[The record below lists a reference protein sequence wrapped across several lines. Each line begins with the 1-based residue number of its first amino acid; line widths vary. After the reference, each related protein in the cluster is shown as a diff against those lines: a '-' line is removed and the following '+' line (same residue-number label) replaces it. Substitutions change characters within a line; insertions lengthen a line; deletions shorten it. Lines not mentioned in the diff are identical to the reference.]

1 MIKKLAAVPR
11 CRLTND
17 CTRCPGVLFRCEI
30 LESADVLSFYFTRLL
45 LNAPSCSSSTRP
57 QFLLTRRRL
66 CATAPVRRL
75 APVCHGALRLHL
87 SRLAARAQP
96 LIGAARAAA
105 VRCGRC
111 VCGLHLKCPP
121 GVVRGA
127 RQACERR
134 AAGWRVPA
142 TG

>member
-1 MIKKLAAVPR
+1 MIKKLAVPR

-30 LESADVLSFYFTRLL
+30 LESADVLSFYPSTTR
-45 LNAPSCSSSTRP
+45 NAPSCSSSTRP

-66 CATAPVRRL
+66 CATAPLRRL

-96 LIGAARAAA
+96 DWRSACRRCA
-105 VRCGRC
+105 VWS

>member
-1 MIKKLAAVPR
+1 MIKKLAVPR

-30 LESADVLSFYFTRLL
+30 LESADVLSFYPSTTR
-45 LNAPSCSSSTRP
+45 NAPSCSSSTRP

-66 CATAPVRRL
+66 CATAPCACTCRGWRL
-75 APVCHGALRLHL
+75 VP
-87 SRLAARAQP
+87 S

-111 VCGLHLKCPP
+111 VDFTSSAPP
-121 GVVRGA
+121 ASCAGHGRPVSGA
-127 RQACERR
+127 RR
-134 AAGWRVPA
+134 AGGYRQPA
-142 TG
+142 EPTMLRLNSQVLRF